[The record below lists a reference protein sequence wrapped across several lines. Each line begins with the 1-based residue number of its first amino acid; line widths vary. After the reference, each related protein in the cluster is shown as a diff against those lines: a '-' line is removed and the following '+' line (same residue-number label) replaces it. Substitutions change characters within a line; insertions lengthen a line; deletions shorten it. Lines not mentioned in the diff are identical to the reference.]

1 MGPRS
6 ASQDTQPDALLT
18 TSRKGW
24 ANVLKFASSGAFAAA
39 VFVAAVSQTPAQSV
53 ALAPTPT
60 PSPSPSPA
68 GGLQQIGTVTTADR
82 KTEPIGQDSKP
93 TFVVTRANIDA
104 TGARTVA
111 DALAGVPGVDLFAY
125 GPFGAQ
131 VNYGVRGSS
140 SNQTLVLVDGFP
152 VSDPTTGSVQLGQ
165 FSTIN
170 VSRIEVVESGSST
183 LYGTSAA
190 GGVINIITTVPRGAY
205 LEASAGSYG
214 DRDFRAG
221 IGTADVGFTYE
232 RHVATNDY
240 PYPTFAYAPDATF
253 PGGIRNPSY
262 ADMSAGR
269 LNFNVPLADGFVIRG
284 RADASATDLGVPG
297 SIDYISP
304 ATQNTSYNSGLF
316 EIERDFSNQRITL
329 SVLGSQTRLAYL
341 QPVDAGGEDDVYT
354 GTSGASIKDVIS
366 GKLLD
371 ATVGMD
377 LTRSSGVFSF
387 ATSESYSGTLIPAYA
402 TGAAQSEV
410 AEYVQLGAS
419 PFAGSRFTAGLRTEN
434 NTPAGPILAP
444 SFGGIIHSGM
454 LRFSGN
460 VGESFIVPTLSDL
473 YYPGYSNPN
482 LLPEKVQTADATVA
496 YEGRQGTVSAG
507 WFDRNGSN
515 FIVFAPPFYL
525 PENVQK
531 ASTAGVALT
540 ATSRPYHGM
549 TVSASYTDLY
559 LAIDQGTG
567 NRLPQNPVGQTT
579 LTLSH
584 PFENT
589 KFEYGF
595 NWVVVGSD
603 GDDASNVSPVETTY
617 DAYSTLS
624 AYVRYKL
631 APQAIVSVRGF
642 NLGNQQYAPVF
653 GYPAPGRTVYVELS
667 TR

>member
-1 MGPRS
+1 M
-6 ASQDTQPDALLT
+6 
-18 TSRKGW
+18 
-24 ANVLKFASSGAFAAA
+24 LKFALSGAFAAA
-39 VFVAAVSQTPAQSV
+39 VFVAAVSQAPAESV
-53 ALAPTPT
+53 ALT
-60 PSPSPSPA
+60 PSPSPSPSPT
-68 GGLQQIGTVTTADR
+68 GGFQQIGTVTTADR

-93 TFVVTRANIDA
+93 TFVVTRADIDA
-104 TGARTVA
+104 TGARTVV
-111 DALAGVPGVDLFAY
+111 DALNGVPGVNLFAY

-131 VNYGVRGSS
+131 VNYGIRGSS
-140 SNQTLVLVDGFP
+140 SGQTLVLVDGFP
-152 VSDPTTGSVQLGQ
+152 VTDPTSGSVQLGQ

-190 GGVINIITTVPRGAY
+190 GGVINIITTVPRGVY
-205 LEASAGSYG
+205 LEASEGSYG

-253 PGGIRNPSY
+253 PGGIRDPSY

-269 LNFNVPLADGFVIRG
+269 LNFNVPLSDGFVIRG

-297 SIDYISP
+297 SLDFLSP
-304 ATQNTSYNSGLF
+304 ATQETSYNSGLF

-371 ATVGMD
+371 ETVGVD

-387 ATSESYSGTLIPAYA
+387 PAAPQPSGPPIPAYA
-402 TGAAQSEV
+402 LGAAQSEV

-419 PFAGSRFTAGLRTEN
+419 PFAGSRFTAGLRNEN
-434 NTPAGPILAP
+434 NSPAGPILAP
-444 SFGGIIHSGM
+444 SFGGIIHSGL

-473 YYPGYSNPN
+473 YYPGFSNPN
-482 LLPEKVQTADATVA
+482 LLPEKVQTADATIA
-496 YEGRQGTVSAG
+496 FEGRQGTLSAG

-515 FIVFAPPFYL
+515 FIVFAPPFYI

-531 ASTAGVALT
+531 ASTAGIALT
-540 ATSRPYHGM
+540 ATSRPYHGL

-559 LAIDQGTG
+559 LAIDQLTG
-567 NRLPQNPVGQTT
+567 ARLPQNPVGQTT
-579 LTLSH
+579 LALAH
-584 PFENT
+584 PFGNT
-589 KFEYGF
+589 KFEYGLT
-595 NWVVVGSD
+595 WVVVGSD
-603 GDDASNVSPVETTY
+603 GDDAANVSPVESTY

-624 AYVRYKL
+624 AYVRYRL
-631 APQAIVSVRGF
+631 APQAILSVRGF
-642 NLGNQQYAPVF
+642 NLGNQQYAPIF

>member
-387 ATSESYSGTLIPAYA
+387 ATSESYSGTFSSAPRLLP
-402 TGAAQSEV
+402 GAALPQGFERKTIRRQDRFWHPRSE
-410 AEYVQLGAS
+410 
-419 PFAGSRFTAGLRTEN
+419 
-434 NTPAGPILAP
+434 
-444 SFGGIIHSGM
+444 
-454 LRFSGN
+454 
-460 VGESFIVPTLSDL
+460 ESSIAACF
-473 YYPGYSNPN
+473 
-482 LLPEKVQTADATVA
+482 
-496 YEGRQGTVSAG
+496 
-507 WFDRNGSN
+507 
-515 FIVFAPPFYL
+515 VFR
-525 PENVQK
+525 E
-531 ASTAGVALT
+531 
-540 ATSRPYHGM
+540 M
-549 TVSASYTDLY
+549 SASRSSY
-559 LAIDQGTG
+559 
-567 NRLPQNPVGQTT
+567 R
-579 LTLSH
+579 
-584 PFENT
+584 
-589 KFEYGF
+589 
-595 NWVVVGSD
+595 
-603 GDDASNVSPVETTY
+603 
-617 DAYSTLS
+617 
-624 AYVRYKL
+624 R
-631 APQAIVSVRGF
+631 
-642 NLGNQQYAPVF
+642 
-653 GYPAPGRTVYVELS
+653 
-667 TR
+667 